1 MDINRTL
8 YIRMTWEYLM
18 CYMTFIALFL
28 VAPAPVA
35 TSAAWHVM
43 LSNKTH
49 LYSTVNQRKHQDT
62 GKYRT
67 MEKENRIKC
76 YEIEKNVLLIC
87 KIRFLM
93 DFWHLCFCKAHL
105 RETINKTVYF
115 SLMCKNEY
123 FHSKPIFK
131 KKTHLCLFE
140 NFISSQA
147 GWF

>member
-1 MDINRTL
+1 
-8 YIRMTWEYLM
+8 M

-62 GKYRT
+62 GKYQT

-76 YEIEKNVLLIC
+76 YEIEKKCPFNL
-87 KIRFLM
+87 
-93 DFWHLCFCKAHL
+93 
-105 RETINKTVYF
+105 
-115 SLMCKNEY
+115 
-123 FHSKPIFK
+123 
-131 KKTHLCLFE
+131 
-140 NFISSQA
+140 
-147 GWF
+147 